1 MVVIDAAECARRGAI
16 GAVGAV
22 PGTLAAHPF
31 DVIKM
36 LQQVHGEGLLKT
48 VAARAGTGGL
58 AAFYHGVG
66 AGVAQKV
73 CTRGPVFL
81 ASELSTQTVQSAT
94 GLSRDSAVFFGSAI
108 SGYITGAAAA
118 PAEWQKVQRGVAGTG
133 SGLRSMLQARGG
145 TRRVHGAGLRNGVF
159 DCTFFGT
166 EHALSKHAGA
176 SPAAS
181 YACAAAM
188 AVALDFPLDVAVK
201 RSMAAPLSSSVELP
215 LSATLRLLR
224 ERRWNVFRGLA
235 PKAVEFAVS
244 YAVTGYVSSFV
255 VAWLS

>member
-1 MVVIDAAECARRGAI
+1 MRRRGAI

-58 AAFYHGVG
+58 FSCHHGVG

-73 CTRGPVFL
+73 CTRGPMFL

-118 PAEWQKVQRGVAGTG
+118 PAEWQKVQPGWRAQVVGCAPCFKRAVGPDACTAQVCVTA
-133 SGLRSMLQARGG
+133 SSTVPSLAQS
-145 TRRVHGAGLRNGVF
+145 TR
-159 DCTFFGT
+159 
-166 EHALSKHAGA
+166 
-176 SPAAS
+176 
-181 YACAAAM
+181 
-188 AVALDFPLDVAVK
+188 
-201 RSMAAPLSSSVELP
+201 
-215 LSATLRLLR
+215 
-224 ERRWNVFRGLA
+224 
-235 PKAVEFAVS
+235 
-244 YAVTGYVSSFV
+244 
-255 VAWLS
+255 